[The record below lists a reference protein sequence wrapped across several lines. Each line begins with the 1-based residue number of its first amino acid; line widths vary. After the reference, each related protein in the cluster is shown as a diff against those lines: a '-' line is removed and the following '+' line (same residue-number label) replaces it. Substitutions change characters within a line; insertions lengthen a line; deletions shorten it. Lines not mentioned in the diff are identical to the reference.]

1 MTSQTLLL
9 VSITKMVMR
18 EKFII
23 DIEGDNVE
31 EEILPQFGTL
41 QQILEDHG
49 PDEPALVEAELEAN
63 NLQLSM

>member
-1 MTSQTLLL
+1 
-9 VSITKMVMR
+9 MVMR

-41 QQILEDHG
+41 QQMLEDHG